1 MSSGKQTPRQKLIG
15 MMYLVMLALLALNVS
30 HEVINAFVV
39 VDENL
44 VQSNENFKGKLTD
57 IYENFEQNYVMNPQK
72 VGPFWARARMAR
84 FLSAEMVAFI
94 QKTRD
99 ELVSRTEGITVDSAR
114 NISTR
119 QIDNKDENSISTN
132 YFLGNSDDG
141 SEGVARVLKNKIIAY
156 RQQMLN
162 LVDSSNRKFVNLGL
176 QTDGPYYD
184 ADGKQLNWESYFFLN
199 TIVAA
204 DIPIMSKL
212 ILDVY
217 NAELEVVNNLY
228 KSVGQGDF
236 KFEKIEA
243 KVIPQ
248 SNFVFLGDQYEAEVI
263 VAAYD
268 TSHSPEAYYVSD
280 VDSIDTT
287 QLTKANL
294 LQKDSGRLMIRI
306 PVQREGLNTYTGLIR
321 TTTNAGEVRDFRF
334 NSAFI
339 AARPSA
345 SISAVKM
352 NVLYAG
358 VDNPISFAVAGVPAE
373 NITPVISSG
382 TIRKDPKSQDWIVNV
397 PDNFSSAVISMFT
410 TVNGVRKGMGSQVF
424 RVKKIPNPI
433 ASVGGKSSGAI
444 NKQIL
449 IAAGAVIPKLP
460 EDFDFDY
467 PFTVKSFT
475 LSIQRGFKTLHFNSN
490 NAYLTPEMIEE
501 IRKTNRGQGIVFENV
516 EVLDPLKASRILAPI
531 VLAID

>member
-1 MSSGKQTPRQKLIG
+1 
-15 MMYLVMLALLALNVS
+15 MYLVMLALLALNVS

-44 VQSNENFKGKLTD
+44 VLSNENFKRKLKD
-57 IYENFEQNYVMNPQK
+57 IYSNFEQNYVMNPQK
-72 VGPFWARARMAR
+72 VGPYWAKARMAR

-99 ELVSRTEGITVDSAR
+99 ELVARTEGVSVDSAH
-114 NISTR
+114 NIPTR
-119 QIDNKDENSISTN
+119 LIDTKDENSISTN

-141 SEGVARVLKNKIIAY
+141 SEGMARVLKNKINAY

-162 LVDSSNRKFVNLGL
+162 LVDTNQQKYINLGL
-176 QTDGPYYD
+176 QTDGLYYD
-184 ADGKQLNWESYFFLN
+184 ADGKQQNWETYFFLH
-199 TIVAA
+199 TIIAA
-204 DIPIMSKL
+204 DIPIMNKL
-212 ILDVY
+212 IMDVY

-248 SNFVFLGDQYEAEVI
+248 SNLVFLGDQYEAEVI

-268 TSHSPEAYYVSD
+268 TSHSPEAYYQADS
-280 VDSIDTT
+280 DSINPE
-287 QLTKANL
+287 QLGKANRM
-294 LQKDSGRLMIRI
+294 KNDSGRLMIRI
-306 PVQREGLNTYTGLIR
+306 PAQREGLNTYSGLIR
-321 TTTNAGEVRDFRF
+321 TTSNSGEIRDFRF
-334 NSAFI
+334 NSAYM

-373 NITPVISSG
+373 SITPVISSG

-397 PDNFSSAVISMFT
+397 PGNYTTAVISMFT
-410 TVNGVRKGMGSQVF
+410 TVNGVKKGMGSQQF
-424 RVKKIPNPI
+424 RVKKIPNPV
-433 ASVGGKSSGAI
+433 ASIGGKSAGSI
-444 NKQIL
+444 NKNIL
-449 IAAGAVIPKLP
+449 IAAGAVSPQLP

-467 PFTVKSFT
+467 KFVVKSFT
-475 LSIQRGFKTLHFNSN
+475 LSIQRGFKTLHFHSGS
-490 NAYLTPEMIEE
+490 AYLTPEMIEE
-501 IRKTNRGQGIVFENV
+501 IRKTNRGQSIVFENV
-516 EVLDPLKASRILAPI
+516 EVLDPFNASRVLAPI